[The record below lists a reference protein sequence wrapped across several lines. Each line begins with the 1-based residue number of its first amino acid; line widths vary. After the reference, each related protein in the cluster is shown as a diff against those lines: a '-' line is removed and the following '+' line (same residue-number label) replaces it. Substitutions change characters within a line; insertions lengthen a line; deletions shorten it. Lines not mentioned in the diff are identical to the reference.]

1 MSNKH
6 KGDFMHKN
14 NIARDTFILTA
25 VQIFLQVLALM
36 LNIFITRELGASS
49 VGVTSLIYSFFGFI
63 SVISNGNIFVCVSRF
78 AAEEIGKPNGNP
90 ERIFSYSIIFCMALS
105 ITAAVSVFIF
115 AGTLGEHFLKTPD
128 TVIPIRIMSVCL
140 PISALTSCIKGYFN
154 AYRKVV
160 FAAAADLAEFII
172 RSGATAFLIE
182 FMVIKGRMTVF
193 SAISLSILAGET
205 AVFIFLVS
213 VMHLIKEKG
222 NKGRT
227 DVSFMRFIKL
237 ALPITLNSYITVA
250 LSSANEALLPIT
262 LKQYGNSTET
272 ALSQY
277 GMFEAIIIPGIYFP
291 SVILSALSA
300 ILIPEISM
308 ARGACNSC
316 KVKAIIEKTLRQ
328 TVWYSIFSI
337 NIMLVCGDEIG
348 TVLSGENNVFAGE
361 MIKLLAFVIPF
372 IYLEIILESIIRATG
387 MQKFSSLNYIAEY
400 MIRIS
405 VLLICVPMMG
415 FYGIIISYYS
425 SNIISNISRLIMIMK
440 KTGFAFRPFEVIF
453 MPIMSAVTAWQI
465 SSALCRIIPYK
476 AASDIF
482 YIISSGL
489 IYYGILSG
497 INHWCR
503 NTGIRSEIRP

>member
-1 MSNKH
+1 
-6 KGDFMHKN
+6 MHKN
-14 NIARDTFILTA
+14 NIARDTLILTA
-25 VQIFLQVLALM
+25 VQILLQGLALL

-63 SVISNGNIFVCVSRF
+63 SVISNGNIFVCVSKF
-78 AAEEIGKPNGNP
+78 AAEELGKPDGNP
-90 ERIFSYSIIFCMALS
+90 EKIFSCSLIFCMALS
-105 ITAAVSVFIF
+105 LTAAASVFIF
-115 AGTLGEHFLKTPD
+115 ANTLGEHFLKTPD

-140 PISALTSCIKGYFN
+140 PVSALTSCIKGYFN
-154 AYRKVV
+154 AHRKVIFTAV
-160 FAAAADLAEFII
+160 ADLAEFII
-172 RSGATAFLIE
+172 RSGTTAFLVE
-182 FMVIKGRMTVF
+182 FMVISGKMTVF

-205 AVFIFLVS
+205 AVFIFLIS
-213 VMHLIKEKG
+213 VMHLVRE
-222 NKGRT
+222 NKNT
-227 DVSFMRFIKL
+227 DKSGISFIKFIKMT
-237 ALPITLNSYITVA
+237 LPITLNSYITVA

-277 GMFEAIIIPGIYFP
+277 GMLEAIIMPGIYFP

-308 ARGACNSC
+308 ARGACNSR
-316 KVKAIIEKTLRQ
+316 KVKAIVEKTLRQ
-328 TVWYSIFSI
+328 TVWYSVFSI

-348 TVLSGENNVFAGE
+348 AVLSGKNNPFAGE
-361 MIKLLAFVIPF
+361 MIKMLAFVIPF

-387 MQKFSSLNYIAEY
+387 MQKFSSFNYIAEY

-405 VLLICVPMMG
+405 VLLICVPVMG

-440 KTGFAFRPFEVIF
+440 KTGFSFRFSDVIF
-453 MPIMSAVTAWQI
+453 MPVMSAVTAWQI

-476 AASDIF
+476 TASDIF
-482 YIISSGL
+482 YIVSSGL
-489 IYYGILSG
+489 IYYGILCG
-497 INHWCR
+497 INHWCG
-503 NTGIRSEIRP
+503 NTAVRSQV

>member
-1 MSNKH
+1 
-6 KGDFMHKN
+6 MHKN
-14 NIARDTFILTA
+14 NIARDTLILTA
-25 VQIFLQVLALM
+25 VQILLQGLALL

-78 AAEEIGKPNGNP
+78 AAEELGKPDGNP
-90 ERIFSYSIIFCMALS
+90 EKIFSCSLIFCMALS
-105 ITAAVSVFIF
+105 LTAAASVFIF
-115 AGTLGEHFLKTPD
+115 AGTLGGHFLKNPD

-154 AYRKVV
+154 AHRKVI

-172 RSGATAFLIE
+172 RSGTTAFLVE
-182 FMVIKGRMTVF
+182 FMVISGKMTVF

-205 AVFIFLVS
+205 AVFIFLAS
-213 VMHLIKEKG
+213 VMHLIRE
-222 NKGRT
+222 NKNT
-227 DVSFMRFIKL
+227 DKSGINFIKFIKM

-277 GMFEAIIIPGIYFP
+277 GMFEAIIMPGIYFP

-308 ARGACNSC
+308 ARGACNSR
-316 KVKAIIEKTLRQ
+316 KVKAIVEKTLRQ

-348 TVLSGENNVFAGE
+348 AVLSGENNPFAGG
-361 MIKLLAFVIPF
+361 MIKMLAFVIPF

-405 VLLICVPMMG
+405 VLLICVPVMG

-440 KTGFAFRPFEVIF
+440 KTGFSFRFFEVVF
-453 MPIMSAVTAWQI
+453 MPVMSAVTAWQI

-476 AASDIF
+476 TASDIF
-482 YIISSGL
+482 YIVLSGL
-489 IYYGILSG
+489 IYYGILCG

-503 NTGIRSEIRP
+503 NTAIRSQV